1 MTGEL
6 GMLLAQGVP
15 LAPPLNVRLIAL
27 FVIEVALLALVVLLY
42 VRWVQLKN
50 QPLDE
55 WWAGRKAEGLAPTTL
70 VEIEESE
77 RERRAR
83 AGGGAAR
90 PRAARPPRRGA
101 LRLTAPV
108 GGERAARRRPASAF
122 APQPRCV
129 PRAQRARGAV
139 S

>member
-1 MTGEL
+1 VSGAL
-6 GMLLAQGVP
+6 HILADHGIP

-27 FVIEVALLALVVLLY
+27 LVVEAVLLTLVVLLY

-77 RERRAR
+77 RERLAAEEAAAAQPEPAAPGDDAR
-83 AGGGAAR
+83 S
-90 PRAARPPRRGA
+90 
-101 LRLTAPV
+101 V
-108 GGERAARRRPASAF
+108 
-122 APQPRCV
+122 
-129 PRAQRARGAV
+129 
-139 S
+139 

>member
-1 MTGEL
+1 MTGAL

-15 LAPPLNVRLIAL
+15 LAPPLIVRLIAL
-27 FVIEVALLALVVLLY
+27 LVIEMVLLALVVLLY

-77 RERRAR
+77 RELL
-83 AGGGAAR
+83 AAEE
-90 PRAARPPRRGA
+90 AAA
-101 LRLTAPV
+101 
-108 GGERAARRRPASAF
+108 
-122 APQPRCV
+122 
-129 PRAQRARGAV
+129 AQRQPAAPGGDARSV
-139 S
+139 